1 MSDEAVLKWSSYP
14 FKKNKLISFM
24 VIGFLIFVSVLVY
37 LITIS
42 LIFFFLAVIILF
54 FSMASFFF
62 PTHYELTKDKIKV
75 KFLLTKSIKPWENY
89 KSYYPDKNGVFLS
102 PFLTPSRLENFRGIY
117 LRYNSNNQKE
127 VLNFVKARFSS
138 NP

>member
-1 MSDEAVLKWSSYP
+1 MSEEVVLKWSSYP
-14 FKKNKLISFM
+14 FKKDKLISFL

-42 LIFFFLAVIILF
+42 LIFFFLAMIILF

-62 PTHYELTKDKIKV
+62 PTHYQLTSDKIKV
-75 KFLLTKSIKPWENY
+75 RFLFTKNIKPWENY

-117 LRYNSNNQKE
+117 LRYNSNNREE
-127 VLNFVKARFSS
+127 VLNFVKSKFLS
-138 NP
+138 NQ